1 MNHGVAVRTN
11 DGEVS
16 ELCLA
21 GFGSVGERFEMVNLC
36 VVPAKLAINSFKI
49 KTAFCHIAFQFAA
62 TKLPGFSNFGVA
74 K

>member
-21 GFGSVGERFEMVNLC
+21 GFGSVGKRFEMVNLC
-36 VVPAKLAINSFKI
+36 VVPAKLTINSFKI
-49 KTAFCHIAFQFAA
+49 KTASGDIAFQFAA
-62 TKLPGFSNFGVA
+62 SKFPGFGNFSVA